1 MCIIYI
7 HVVSEMMIHCEH
19 GDFGVA
25 CIFANNPT
33 WRFPEMRATPKKS
46 SIYNLYMDFPYFSM
60 LLPTCWGS
68 IDRNQV
74 CHWDTE
80 DWPCMAVG
88 FCLVVSGRPDGA
100 MNSPSQWAQK
110 KGAELLIHMYVD
122 NMCIYIYNCIYTYDI
137 CIYLYVSIY
146 IIIYIHAYIRIYIYY
161 YTQYIHHMYP
171 KLRGGWWFPLPEES
185 PMLSWGQCF
194 TDDAF
199 TLSSTITKLNAAWP
213 PDVLK
218 QSETGN
224 VQRQSMVVG

>member
-1 MCIIYI
+1 MLHITQNVGARTISIECTVPRSKTRKTHLSVTQARSPPVYGHLDLENYEKPWETYVNVLFFLWYNIYICIIYI

-88 FCLVVSGRPDGA
+88 FCLVVSGRPDGG
-100 MNSPSQWAQK
+100 MNSPSQWAQQK
-110 KGAELLIHMYVD
+110 RAEL
-122 NMCIYIYNCIYTYDI
+122 
-137 CIYLYVSIY
+137 
-146 IIIYIHAYIRIYIYY
+146 
-161 YTQYIHHMYP
+161 
-171 KLRGGWWFPLPEES
+171 
-185 PMLSWGQCF
+185 
-194 TDDAF
+194 
-199 TLSSTITKLNAAWP
+199 
-213 PDVLK
+213 
-218 QSETGN
+218 
-224 VQRQSMVVG
+224 

>member
-1 MCIIYI
+1 ME
-7 HVVSEMMIHCEH
+7 VSWNE
-19 GDFGVA
+19 GQ
-25 CIFANNPT
+25 
-33 WRFPEMRATPKKS
+33 PEKS

-88 FCLVVSGRPDGA
+88 FCLVVSWPPRWSDEQPISMGA
-100 MNSPSQWAQK
+100 K
-110 KGAELLIHMYVD
+110 KKSRVINTYV
-122 NMCIYIYNCIYTYDI
+122 CRQYVYIYIIVYTHMTYVYT
-137 CIYLYVSIY
+137 CMYLY
-146 IIIYIHAYIRIYIYY
+146 IIIYIYMHIYAYIYY